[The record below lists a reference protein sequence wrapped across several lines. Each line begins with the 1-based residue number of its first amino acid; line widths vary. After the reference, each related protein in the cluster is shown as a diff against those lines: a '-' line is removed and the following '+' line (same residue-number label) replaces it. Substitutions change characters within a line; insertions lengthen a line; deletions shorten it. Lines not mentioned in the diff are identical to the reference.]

1 MMKTRKCHEWTA
13 PLDLAELAN
22 TQAGST
28 GCWAGNRR
36 SRSLST
42 SDQTWGAVGR
52 QPTRSVPVR
61 QSRTGAALTGSN
73 YLISGMDLPDLAAGS
88 IPITLG
94 DFKRRYVINDRMGV
108 RVLRA
113 PYTAKP
119 YVLFYTTKRVGGGVL
134 DPNAIRLLKIAA

>member
-1 MMKTRKCHEWTA
+1 
-13 PLDLAELAN
+13 
-22 TQAGST
+22 
-28 GCWAGNRR
+28 
-36 SRSLST
+36 
-42 SDQTWGAVGR
+42 
-52 QPTRSVPVR
+52 
-61 QSRTGAALTGSN
+61 
-73 YLISGMDLPDLAAGS
+73 MDLPDLAAGS